1 MYSVEEEMVR
11 GYMASYKMEKIFILR
26 IFSVILFLECFFDN
40 DYDLTDK
47 GNLSII

>member
-1 MYSVEEEMVR
+1 MLMIKR
-11 GYMASYKMEKIFILR
+11 KIKRRKARYKMEKTFILR

-47 GNLSII
+47 GNLSIM